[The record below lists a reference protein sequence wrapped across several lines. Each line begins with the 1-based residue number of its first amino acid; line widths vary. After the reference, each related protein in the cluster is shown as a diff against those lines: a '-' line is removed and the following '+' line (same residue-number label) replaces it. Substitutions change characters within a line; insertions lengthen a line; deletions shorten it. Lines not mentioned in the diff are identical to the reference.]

1 MTSDGA
7 IDVLTVKTVA
17 GTLATATLVN
27 GSATVRIAEDALT
40 FDAST
45 NKTPIIT
52 LSTDSGFSA
61 TLTITKGTYSYNV
74 TLVAPG
80 CTFTYR
86 MPTGN
91 YQLYL
96 VQADNAT
103 GERMPLGNCSQGL
116 LFSKYIKFDAIFY
129 AGVNVYVRSNTGLKS
144 ATYTLQ
150 NKRNYHITLS

>member
-7 IDVLTVKTVA
+7 IGLLTVKTTA

-40 FDAST
+40 FNAST
-45 NKTPIIT
+45 NKTSTIT

-61 TLTITKGTYSYNV
+61 TLTITKGTYSYNAI
-74 TLVAPG
+74 LVAPG

-86 MPTGN
+86 MPTGE
-91 YQLYL
+91 YQLFL
-96 VQADNAT
+96 VQADNAMGT
-103 GERMPLGNCSQGL
+103 KMPLGSCSKNI
-116 LFSKYIKFDAIFY
+116 LFSKDIEFDATFY
-129 AGVNVYVRSNTGLKS
+129 AGVNVYVKSNTGLKS

-150 NKRNYHITLS
+150 NKRNYVFTLS